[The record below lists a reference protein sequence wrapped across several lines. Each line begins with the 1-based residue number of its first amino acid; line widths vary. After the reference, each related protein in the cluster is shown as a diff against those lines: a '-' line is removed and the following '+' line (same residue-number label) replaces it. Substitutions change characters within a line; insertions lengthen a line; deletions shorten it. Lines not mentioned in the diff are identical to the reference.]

1 MRNKIVQKL
10 ISILLS
16 FVLMTSILISVVR
29 FVPTSE
35 LPRSKPLLVEG
46 SNIIAAW
53 LAWYEWVKG
62 GGTWWG
68 GGDTRNRPVDPN

>member
-1 MRNKIVQKL
+1 MRNRTIQ
-10 ISILLS
+10 IICSLLVS
-16 FVLMTSILISVVR
+16 LVLMINIAR
-29 FVPTSE
+29 FIIPTSE

-53 LAWYEWVKG
+53 IAWYEWVKG